1 MKFNLTVE
9 VSDSDITEAMQ
20 VNGLS
25 QSEVIQKVRNN
36 LYLGLSC
43 IDGILH
49 RDMGIDSTDSFVNNP
64 ASGLDWGQTWGD
76 NYPTEENC
84 PIDVIQHH
92 AQACNVIVSDDVI
105 SFARSMWNEGNLTE
119 KIK

>member
-1 MKFNLTVE
+1 MAF
-9 VSDSDITEAMQ
+9 
-20 VNGLS
+20 
-25 QSEVIQKVRNN
+25 
-36 LYLGLSC
+36 C
-43 IDGILH
+43 IGTWALIAQTHLL
-49 RDMGIDSTDSFVNNP
+49 IIPLV
-64 ASGLDWGQTWGD
+64 GQTWGD